1 MTKAF
6 SRSSKKMSSI
16 AFVFFITTA
25 RTWSR
30 CYPTSIE
37 KEGTIRSR
45 TSGNYSRV
53 VDLEILI
60 HFKLLFFKC
69 EHVSSVNGAKACSP
83 WRNSNWNAE
92 NVSKIYLWKF
102 VALSV
107 LTERIWVI
115 QTSNHHDWR
124 NRRIAKEEEQDFC
137 WNDTKKESSI
147 SFGRIILVKSV
158 WHVALKL
165 PQVGHNVMPLNNCS
179 DPAHIKKKTR
189 IWFTRTILSI
199 ALVWTRI
206 LISLQIGEGFSVR
219 FNEVPLFYHSL
230 PEGRSH
236 ST

>member
-1 MTKAF
+1 MVALLTRLQSRRMTLFVLKQAYLE
-6 SRSSKKMSSI
+6 KKH
-16 AFVFFITTA
+16 FVNQVVHESTLMA
-25 RTWSR
+25 W
-30 CYPTSIE
+30 
-37 KEGTIRSR
+37 
-45 TSGNYSRV
+45 GNYSRV

-92 NVSKIYLWKF
+92 IESKIYVWKF

-115 QTSNHHDWR
+115 QTPNHHDWR
-124 NRRIAKEEEQDFC
+124 NRRIAKKEEQDFC

-179 DPAHIKKKTR
+179 DPAHIKKQSS
-189 IWFTRTILSI
+189 IWFTRTSLSI

-206 LISLQIGEGFSVR
+206 PISFPIGEAFSVR
-219 FNEVPLFYHSL
+219 FNEVPFFYHSL
-230 PEGRSH
+230 TKGRGRS
-236 ST
+236 T